1 MTEQELI
8 QLVADALRYASGV
21 AVGRSVDGKIMA
33 PAAVTYARVGNS
45 DDVEFLINGRRV
57 RLSMVD
63 IRAAADKPQEVLDLV
78 RDKYL
83 ATARAEQE
91 RWKERQQQM
100 NQAVDAAWRDVERS
114 ERPAFSPRAGR
125 TVRSVEEAA
134 KFGIVDEAFKKQI
147 ASLRDSMKSEVERA
161 ERERREMDAKRRAE
175 AERLQRLI
183 ELEAEKLIRADRLYT
198 TRPSKVGVVRSIP
211 EAQKPAPIA
220 ARPAIE
226 EDGKRKFFL
235 D

>member
-63 IRAAADKPQEVLDLV
+63 IRAAAEKPQDVLDLV
-78 RDKYL
+78 REKYL
-83 ATARAEQE
+83 AVQRVEQE
-91 RWKERQQQM
+91 RWKNRL
-100 NQAVDAAWRDVERS
+100 NQAQEAAWKDVERS
-114 ERPAFSPRAGR
+114 EQPAFRPRPGR
-125 TVRSVEEAA
+125 TVTSATDPALFGVTDPQFAKDIAA
-134 KFGIVDEAFKKQI
+134 
-147 ASLRDSMKSEVERA
+147 LRDSMMREARRA
-161 ERERREMDAKRRAE
+161 EEERLRVKREQDEKRRAE
-175 AERLQRLI
+175 AERLQRLYEQEVYRMI
-183 ELEAEKLIRADRLYT
+183 PRPV
-198 TRPSKVGVVRSIP
+198 TRPSRVGVIGPAKKP
-211 EAQKPAPIA
+211 EPIA